1 MRWRTAAVKES
12 TQPQGVIK
20 IAEIRKVQIADV
32 HKRKKFG
39 FEIHTRNRTYPMAA
53 DSASVRKAWIVSILK
68 AVEENKAMRAKV
80 KKGSAQLH
88 KALLS
93 SSTGAGGK
101 AKAAPWDPSGEDYAS
116 GTMIIVANS
125 DDDDDS
131 FDAGTMVI
139 NPGGGAP
146 SSAGAA
152 DDDDDDFY
160 NAGTMVLNDSDD
172 ESGTMIRGASLAP
185 ARTAAASAGGAKPS
199 FLQYMEENE
208 VQDDAAYLGQA
219 ESGKDNSRNWEGFSA
234 DELQAFAQAMDK
246 QRDAEIQQVTSV
258 FESLRIAT
266 LSAISE
272 RTD

>member
-1 MRWRTAAVKES
+1 MSFRRKKKLGSALKNVELQTDEVIRQGWLLKQGNRIKTWKKRWMVLNRAFLLYFKSAAVKES

-139 NPGGGAP
+139 NPGGGRRQAREQPTTTTTTFTTPAP
-146 SSAGAA
+146 WCSTTR
-152 DDDDDDFY
+152 
-160 NAGTMVLNDSDD
+160 TMSP
-172 ESGTMIRGASLAP
+172 AP
-185 ARTAAASAGGAKPS
+185 
-199 FLQYMEENE
+199 
-208 VQDDAAYLGQA
+208 
-219 ESGKDNSRNWEGFSA
+219 
-234 DELQAFAQAMDK
+234 
-246 QRDAEIQQVTSV
+246 
-258 FESLRIAT
+258 
-266 LSAISE
+266 
-272 RTD
+272 